1 MRRPSRETRK
11 NADQGNQPQPIESP
25 DITLGRDQIDEN
37 RLHPTPIPGINLL
50 EPNLELVDPSDWF
63 LQPIRGNNIELGG
76 IDFTVSD
83 NGCMI
88 CVSVRGTLGWLT
100 ASEGNGVGFCYIKPE
115 CRKEPPPPP
124 PPPGEPPGLPT
135 KENPLLLPAGEYILT
150 REILWK
156 SETSPLCSGG
166 APIEEFSETGYG
178 SGHGLTFRSNSGF
191 SVYGTKE
198 SVSFPP
204 GGAFSHFYKCDPRKP
219 WEWKYSEN
227 NTYLVIH
234 DQDDPVAPPGLS
246 WSGITVASFSGAYN
260 GKPGLNVSSYITTNW
275 KFTRSDGEVYS
286 PENDDDNNNND
297 EQPPP
302 KPPENDKM
310 ACCRNQTNSDALL
323 RKIAKC
329 VGTHQ
334 LPATMPES
342 FNRLVNG
349 TTRISTIPE
358 FQQWLGVQLS
368 DLIGEFPK
376 KIKIKDASLLEDGD
390 QGVEIEL
397 MNLSEAIADMYGTSV
412 RGTAVNEVL
421 MAFATRM
428 AVEICSVKAA
438 TLVGQSY
445 SKATALALGYKME
458 EEKELIPFG
467 FNLTADAEK
476 LEDFLENTEK
486 KITVWKCKEP
496 SSAWEYLERLMY
508 VAGLIKAKTL
518 RKESSTI
525 DDTINRIVDSGF
537 LTGDKFDNF
546 VNKLKETGFYN
557 LDGTMRK
564 PDVEEI

>member
-1 MRRPSRETRK
+1 MRRPSREIRK
-11 NADQGNQPQPIESP
+11 PSDEGNQSQPIESP
-25 DITLGRDQIDEN
+25 NITLGIDQIDEN
-37 RLHPTPIPGINLL
+37 RLHPTPIPGLGFL
-50 EPNLELVDPSDWF
+50 EPDLELVNPIDWF
-63 LQPIRGNNIELGG
+63 LQPITGNLSELGG
-76 IDFTVSD
+76 IDITASED
-83 NGCMI
+83 GCI
-88 CVSVRGTLGWLT
+88 VCVSVRGTVGWLT
-100 ASEGNGVGFCYIKPE
+100 ASQGNGTGFCYIKPS
-115 CRKEPPPPP
+115 CRKQPPQPPPEPSYPDGFDPEDRNKPLKPP
-124 PPPGEPPGLPT
+124 FPPTLLAPGSHVVEVKFKAGLLDWRYVCEGKQWRYIDGWGENNRKFNIVAGKEGATLSARVDNWDTTTPKMFYYQCPPKYEKVEGVPTTYKQVSLMLDEQWLYPGIIYFEYHVGYQGDDESILEWWVNNVYVDGELLENNPGE
-135 KENPLLLPAGEYILT
+135 
-150 REILWK
+150 
-156 SETSPLCSGG
+156 
-166 APIEEFSETGYG
+166 
-178 SGHGLTFRSNSGF
+178 
-191 SVYGTKE
+191 
-198 SVSFPP
+198 
-204 GGAFSHFYKCDPRKP
+204 
-219 WEWKYSEN
+219 
-227 NTYLVIH
+227 
-234 DQDDPVAPPGLS
+234 
-246 WSGITVASFSGAYN
+246 
-260 GKPGLNVSSYITTNW
+260 
-275 KFTRSDGEVYS
+275 
-286 PENDDDNNNND
+286 DDDDDDNND

-329 VGTHQ
+329 VGTQQ
-334 LPATMPES
+334 LPATMPKS
-342 FNRLVNG
+342 FNRKVSG
-349 TTRISTIPE
+349 TTRIASIPE
-358 FQQWLGVQLS
+358 FQQWMAIQFS

-376 KIKIKDASLLEDGD
+376 KIKIKDANLLEDGE
-390 QGVEIEL
+390 QGLEIEL
-397 MNLSEAIADMYGTSV
+397 PNLSEAIADMYGTSV

-467 FNLTADAEK
+467 FNFTADATK

-525 DDTINRIVDSGF
+525 DDTINRIIDSGF
-537 LTGDKFDNF
+537 LSGDKFDDF
-546 VNKLKETGFYN
+546 VTKLKESGFYN